1 MRTYWVLL
9 GGMGLLFL
17 ALFGVVTALELP
29 LLTDP
34 QPFFDRA
41 GLAGAAVIGVGLLIA
56 DVFLPV
62 PSSVVMIAHG
72 ALFGFWSGTL
82 VSLLGAMAGAAVGFG
97 VGRWGGASLHRF
109 APAEERHRADQLLG
123 RWGEL
128 AVVVTRPIPILAE
141 SIAILAGASVLSW
154 RRFLLAALLG
164 NLPACI
170 LYAATGATAARLDNA
185 LLVFGLVIA
194 VAALV
199 WVAGSR
205 LRDPAAALE
214 TEES

>member
-9 GGMGLLFL
+9 AGMGLLLL
-17 ALFGVVTALELP
+17 ALFGVVSVLEVQI
-29 LLTDP
+29 LTDP
-34 QPFFDRA
+34 QPFLDRA

-62 PSSVVMIAHG
+62 PSSVLMIAHG
-72 ALFGFWSGTL
+72 ALFGIALGTL
-82 VSLLGAMAGAAVGFG
+82 VSLVGGMAAAGVGFG
-97 VGRWGGASLHRF
+97 LGRFWSASLHRF
-109 APAEERHRADQLLG
+109 VSAEERSRADALLAQ
-123 RWGEL
+123 WGEL
-128 AVVVTRPIPILAE
+128 AVVVTRPVPILAE
-141 SIAILAGASVLSW
+141 SVAIFAGTSPLGW

-170 LYAATGATAARLDNA
+170 LYAATGAAAARLDNA
-185 LLVFGLVIA
+185 LLIFGLVIA

-205 LRDPAAALE
+205 LPDPSLRQRQR
-214 TEES
+214 